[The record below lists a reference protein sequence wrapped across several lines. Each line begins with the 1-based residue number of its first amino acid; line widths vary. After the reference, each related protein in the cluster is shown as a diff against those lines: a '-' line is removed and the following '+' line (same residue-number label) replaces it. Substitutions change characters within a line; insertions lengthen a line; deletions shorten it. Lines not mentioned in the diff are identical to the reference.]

1 MQNTKKKK
9 KKRAKEKDFSLEANT
24 IILVRVILKKT
35 VSELR
40 ELNILGLWKSV
51 DFLTFVLQ

>member
-40 ELNILGLWKSV
+40 ELNILGL
-51 DFLTFVLQ
+51 